1 MNMYTEAVFTFLLKD
16 EVLMSIMI
24 SEEFPL

>member
-16 EVLMSIMI
+16 EVPMSIMI
-24 SEEFPL
+24 SKEFPL